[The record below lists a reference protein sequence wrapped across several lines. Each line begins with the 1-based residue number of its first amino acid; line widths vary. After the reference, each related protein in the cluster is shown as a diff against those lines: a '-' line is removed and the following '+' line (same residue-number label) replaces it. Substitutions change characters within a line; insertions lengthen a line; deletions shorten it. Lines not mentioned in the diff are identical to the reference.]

1 MRDYIFYLKDSPN
14 VKATLRTN
22 MSDDE
27 WGLFTIIWWEGV
39 ENTEFAKIIPWKLGT
54 VLSEKD
60 IKEQIKDFQPIL
72 VVEKYGEATGIRK
85 MGVTEY
91 VLTITPTITGDTT
104 TADVKIKT
112 KNKYNDEFEKVVTLE
127 NGVPKTF
134 AIVDGFTYDFYLV
147 DELNSWTVT
156 PASVICNG
164 NKSVSLSITT
174 PTGE

>member
-1 MRDYIFYLKDSPN
+1 
-14 VKATLRTN
+14 
-22 MSDDE
+22 
-27 WGLFTIIWWEGV
+27 
-39 ENTEFAKIIPWKLGT
+39 
-54 VLSEKD
+54 
-60 IKEQIKDFQPIL
+60 
-72 VVEKYGEATGIRK
+72 

-127 NGVPKTF
+127 NGVLKTF
-134 AIVDGFTYDFYLV
+134 AIVDDFTYDFYLV